1 MNNVRIGIIGI
12 GNMGSA
18 HARSIFSG
26 LIPRM
31 TLTQSAIS
39 LLRSLNGQ
47 APICPERLNLQI
59 TASC

>member
-31 TLTQSAIS
+31 TLTAVCDY
-39 LLRSLNGQ
+39 RSSE
-47 APICPERLNLQI
+47 A
-59 TASC
+59 